1 MTMRLLVGKLLI
13 PLLCI
18 RVVSEDPPPLAIGI
32 SSLATDVVPQY
43 KGPLTSDATSTTAG
57 ATPTSAEVVKSAS
70 AASNG
75 LAKTT
80 TPSTQLP
87 VRNGRER
94 QSSLVSGGSVPLRA
108 LQTTPLVTLNGEASS
123 MKVVLLTE
131 NHPYLTESPP
141 TTQPSESTGELIEE
155 TDQTV
160 THGPTPITAITNY
173 KSSVDRITKKTTVSS
188 DEDNTQ
194 SYSVSDT
201 FTAINSRDSAHSS
214 GIFVTSPT
222 VSSEL
227 VDALETKPIKPV
239 AGEVI
244 STAHPKYTSSTDKST
259 KTMSFTSEG
268 LNSPLVISGIGTNE
282 DTTTRAGTTNLNT
295 STVYSEAALERS
307 QTKSNFEK
315 AATINSSSAEWIE
328 VTSPP
333 IMKTSED
340 KSSSAVKST
349 DMLTEGYGQV
359 TTIDPS
365 AVGMSFEEDA
375 QPSQS
380 SKMFTQNV
388 TILSA
393 TTMDVYDI
401 ADRPSLIHFS
411 THEGTDYTISSMDMS
426 LPEMTTSA
434 GDSVQSTA
442 DMASDKKPVKYSIT
456 MNSREEEVI
465 TTLVELGSTQSL
477 ATLQPTSSTAT
488 VSQDDSALKAA
499 NELTAHSPPIEHEA
513 EAIVTIPMEDS
524 SSESTQITQDSLAIS
539 ESSPPEDS
547 TSKTAQSVANVS
559 DGKLSLFPDE
569 STIAVSVTT
578 NKIGSTFT
586 DSGYYMNPDLPYSTT
601 VEVSQSIS
609 GAYATPKT
617 EHAPT
622 FQSLSTPL
630 PERTRGF
637 GDEFHLSSNPP
648 TDNIFEENRK
658 SPSSYNPTTLATT
671 QSEEAKSVRSYPSA
685 SSSLSVSDKTDKS
698 TSRSPQSRQA
708 TGVSRDFSEDLSTT
722 AEFPTSELSNLDLG
736 GTTETPKAEK
746 DRTISLTTTSTK
758 VLKEA
763 DFAVPLDPNQESKRL
778 QKILSAV
785 YPTSI
790 RPVDGESTKS
800 KKFTD
805 PPLPPINQNRPPP
818 KGTDPEGVTVT
829 TAVSMG
835 LIFIF
840 LLILFCVLAVSLI
853 AGWVHCR
860 GRESRRPK
868 VSLIRVERGLATEFA
883 NSWNKGRSAQAW
895 MTTRSGT
902 TMTSYAS
909 GAQPPQSVSYSP
921 PPQSTLPPPPSFQ
934 CGCKRR
940 NLFGS
945 SNRLCMV
952 HGDPSA
958 KRNTSAVRAVKI
970 ISLTDESDDEEVG
983 TMLLTDLGRR
993 RASGASNA
1001 PDEENV
1007 GCEGRSGDRR
1017 LTEWLYIDEA

>member
-1 MTMRLLVGKLLI
+1 MRLLVGKLLI

-18 RVVSEDPPPLAIGI
+18 RVVCEDPPPLAVET
-32 SSLATDVVPQY
+32 SSLATDVVPHY
-43 KGPLTSDATSTTAG
+43 KGPLTSDATSIAAG
-57 ATPTSAEVVKSAS
+57 ATPTSAEVVKCAS

-80 TPSTQLP
+80 TLSTQLP
-87 VRNGRER
+87 ITNGRER
-94 QSSLVSGGSVPLRA
+94 QSSLVSGGSVPFRA

-123 MKVVLLTE
+123 MKVVFIKE

-141 TTQPSESTGELIEE
+141 TTQPSESIGELIEE
-155 TDQTV
+155 TDQNV
-160 THGPTPITAITNY
+160 THGPTPITTITNN
-173 KSSVDRITKKTTVSS
+173 KSSVDQITKETAVSS
-188 DEDNTQ
+188 DEGITQ
-194 SYSVSDT
+194 NYSISDT
-201 FTAINSRDSAHSS
+201 LTAINSQDSTHSP

-222 VSSEL
+222 ISSEL

-239 AGEVI
+239 LGEVI

-259 KTMSFTSEG
+259 KTMSSTSEG
-268 LNSPLVISGIGTNE
+268 LHSPLAISGFGTNE
-282 DTTTRAGTTNLNT
+282 DTTTTAETMNLNT
-295 STVYSEAALERS
+295 STVYS
-307 QTKSNFEK
+307 K
-315 AATINSSSAEWIE
+315 ATTINSFITEWIE
-328 VTSPP
+328 ATSPSTV
-333 IMKTSED
+333 KTSEG
-340 KSSSAVKST
+340 KSSSVIKPT
-349 DMLTEGYGQV
+349 DMLSEGYRQV
-359 TTIDPS
+359 TSIDSS
-365 AVGMSFEEDA
+365 AVSTSVEEDA

-380 SKMFTQNV
+380 FKMFTQNV
-388 TILSA
+388 MNQSA

-401 ADRPSLIHFS
+401 ADRLSLTHSS
-411 THEGTDYTISSMDMS
+411 TREGTGYAISSVDMNS
-426 LPEMTTSA
+426 PERTTSA
-434 GDSVQSTA
+434 GDSMQSTA
-442 DMASDKKPVKYSIT
+442 DMASDKESVKHSIT
-456 MNSREEEVI
+456 TNSREEEVI
-465 TTLVELGSTQSL
+465 NVLVELGSNQSL

-488 VSQDDSALKAA
+488 VLQDDSTLKAA
-499 NELTAHSPPIEHEA
+499 NELTTHSPSIEHEA
-513 EAIVTIPMEDS
+513 EAMVTIPMEDS

-539 ESSPPEDS
+539 ESTPPEDS
-547 TSKTAQSVANVS
+547 TPKTAQSVVNVP
-559 DGKLSLFPDE
+559 DGKLSQFPDE

-586 DSGYYMNPDLPYSTT
+586 DSGYYMNPDLPYSTPSA
-601 VEVSQSIS
+601 VKEAPEFSQSIS
-609 GAYATPKT
+609 DAYATQKT
-617 EHAPT
+617 EHASN
-622 FQSLSTPL
+622 FQSLSTP
-630 PERTRGF
+630 PSERARGF
-637 GDEFHLSSNPP
+637 GDEYHLSSTPP
-648 TDNIFEENRK
+648 TDDIFDENRK

-671 QSEEAKSVRSYPSA
+671 QSEESKSVGSFPSA
-685 SSSLSVSDKTDKS
+685 SPSLSVTDKTDKS
-698 TSRSPQSRQA
+698 TSRSPQSR
-708 TGVSRDFSEDLSTT
+708 RDFSEDSSAT
-722 AEFPTSELSNLDLG
+722 AELPTSELSNLDFSR
-736 GTTETPKAEK
+736 TTETPKPEK
-746 DRTISLTTTSTK
+746 NRTIPLTTTSTK

-763 DFAVPLDPNQESKRL
+763 DSAVPLDPNQESKRL
-778 QKILSAV
+778 QKILSAG
-785 YPTSI
+785 YPTPT

-829 TAVSMG
+829 TAISMG

-840 LLILFCVLAVSLI
+840 LLILFCILAVSLI

-902 TMTSYAS
+902 TMTSRAP
-909 GAQPPQSVSYSP
+909 GAQSPQSVSYSPP

-958 KRNTSAVRAVKI
+958 KRNKSAVRAVKI

-983 TMLLTDLGRR
+983 TVLLTDPGRR

-1001 PDEENV
+1001 PDEDNV
-1007 GCEGRSGDRR
+1007 DCGGRSGDRR